1 MPNPHSDETRE
12 DFLSR
17 CMGDEEALMDFPENE
32 QRYAYCVYSWED
44 EAESEDEKAADGH
57 TPTDAMA
64 AEAERGLAWRREF
77 NRGGTSIGVARA
89 RDISNKK
96 SLSLSTVKR
105 MVSYFARHEVDKQGQ
120 GWSAGEKGYPSAGRI
135 AWALWGGDAGRSWA
149 NKIADKSDEKMNSEY
164 STKHVPFALEGK
176 ELGAEGK
183 FTGYAS
189 IYGNV
194 DYGGDIVE
202 AGAFK
207 SALKSGAPMP
217 KMLWQHNPSQI
228 IGVWGG
234 LEDDSKGLRA
244 KGRLLTKIQK
254 GQEALV
260 LLEAGAIDGLSIGY
274 RVTEHDYM
282 STPKGTVRRIKA
294 ADLLEI
300 SVVTFPMNPKAL
312 VTDVKQLQSPKEVE
326 AILRNAGVPTTFAKL
341 VASHGFEEA
350 KTRLAKDQRDAGSRD
365 DRAQA
370 GFSRLLNEIHGLQ
383 EIIKNA

>member
-1 MPNPHSDETRE
+1 MPKPSSDETRE
-12 DFLSR
+12 DFLDR
-17 CMGDEEALMDFPENE
+17 CMGDDEARMDFPQNE
-32 QRYAYCVYSWED
+32 QRYAYCVSSYED
-44 EAESEDEKAADGH
+44 EDSKNVGESHKPTEEMATEAA
-57 TPTDAMA
+57 
-64 AEAERGLAWRREF
+64 RGLAWRREF

-89 RDISNKK
+89 RDISNRTP
-96 SLSLSTVKR
+96 LSHSTILR

-120 GWSAGEKGYPSAGRI
+120 GWSVGEKGYPSAGRI

-149 NKIADKSDEKMNSEY
+149 NKIADNSDGKMDSEY

-176 ELGAEGK
+176 ELGAEGN

-194 DYGGDIVE
+194 DYGGDVVE

-207 SALKSGAPMP
+207 SALKRGASMP

-228 IGVWGG
+228 IGVWEG
-234 LEDDSKGLRA
+234 LEDDSMGLRA

-274 RVTEHDYM
+274 RVMEHDYQ
-282 STPKGTVRRIKA
+282 STPKGTVRRIKS

-326 AILRNAGVPTTFAKL
+326 AILHNAGVPTTFAKL

-350 KTRLAKDQRDAGSRD
+350 KSRLVKDQRDAGSRD
-365 DRAQA
+365 DRAQE